1 MKDLV
6 WCGDS
11 LECLKAFP
19 ESSRRKTGHELSNVQ
34 AGEEP
39 SDWKPMSSI
48 GQGVKEIR
56 IKDEYGAFRVIYI
69 AKLEEAIYVLHVFQK
84 KSQRTEQKDIEL
96 ARKRLSML
104 RGERNG

>member
-1 MKDLV
+1 MYK
-6 WCGDS
+6 
-11 LECLKAFP
+11 
-19 ESSRRKTGHELSNVQ
+19 RQ
-34 AGEEP
+34 
-39 SDWKPMSSI
+39 
-48 GQGVKEIR
+48 
-56 IKDEYGAFRVIYI
+56 DEYGAFRVIYI

>member
-1 MKDLV
+1 MKDIV

-11 LECLKAFP
+11 LERLKAFP
-19 ESSRRKTGHELSNVQ
+19 ESSRKKAGHELSNVQ

-48 GQGVKEIR
+48 GQGVNEIR

-69 AKLEEAIYVLHVFQK
+69 AKFEDAIYVLHVFQK
-84 KSQRTEQKDIEL
+84 KTQKTEQRDIEL
-96 ARKRLSML
+96 ARQRLKFL
-104 RGERNG
+104 RSQDNG